1 VRKVY
6 IESFFRTENIFEY
19 QNQISFEFYM
29 NPEDHRFLVEIRGL
43 RPGFT
48 SLSWPMQGSFYL
60 NDESTP
66 FH

>member
-1 VRKVY
+1 
-6 IESFFRTENIFEY
+6 
-19 QNQISFEFYM
+19 M